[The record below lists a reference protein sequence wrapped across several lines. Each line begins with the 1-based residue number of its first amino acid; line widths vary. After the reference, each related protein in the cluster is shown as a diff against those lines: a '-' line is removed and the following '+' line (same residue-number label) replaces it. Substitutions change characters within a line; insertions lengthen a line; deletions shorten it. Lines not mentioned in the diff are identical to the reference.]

1 MKKSNYVAAVCST
14 LGFAMILVA
23 MVMLNSNTEIKLD
36 KNILSSSVNTKMM
49 AASTKTSVSLN
60 NNLVNSNVQNTS
72 VIVAEDR
79 EIAEAKTLRA
89 EVFDGLTLEELTD
102 KLNRSL
108 GKDLLAGKGELIA
121 TYSLSKGVSPYLVT
135 AIMLHET
142 GCKWKC
148 SALVRSCNN
157 VAGQKGSPNCS
168 GGYKGYSTIDEGI
181 KGAIDNLYNNF
192 YAKGLTTVESIGPR
206 YAQSNTWVSKINS
219 YINQIRNS

>member
-1 MKKSNYVAAVCST
+1 MKKSNYIAAVCST

-60 NNLVNSNVQNTS
+60 NNLVNNNVQNTS

-89 EVFDGLTLEELTD
+89 EGFDGLTLEELTD

-135 AIMLHET
+135 AIMLHANGSVVLWFVAVIMLLDKRE
-142 GCKWKC
+142 
-148 SALVRSCNN
+148 ALIVV
-157 VAGQKGSPNCS
+157 VA
-168 GGYKGYSTIDEGI
+168 
-181 KGAIDNLYNNF
+181 
-192 YAKGLTTVESIGPR
+192 
-206 YAQSNTWVSKINS
+206 
-219 YINQIRNS
+219 IRDIVQ